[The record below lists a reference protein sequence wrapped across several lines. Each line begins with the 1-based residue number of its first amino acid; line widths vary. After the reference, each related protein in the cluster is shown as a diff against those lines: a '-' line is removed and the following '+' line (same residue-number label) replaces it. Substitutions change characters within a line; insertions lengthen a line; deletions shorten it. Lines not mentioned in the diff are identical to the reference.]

1 MHFGLLRY
9 IENRMAK
16 YSGVDET
23 RDHIA
28 KNQRTNKD

>member
-1 MHFGLLRY
+1 MHFGLSRY

>member
-1 MHFGLLRY
+1 MHFELSRY

-28 KNQRTNKD
+28 KNQRNNKD

>member
-1 MHFGLLRY
+1 MHFERSRY

-16 YSGVDET
+16 SSGVDET

-28 KNQRTNKD
+28 KNERTNKD